1 MQRNHRLEFLRR
13 NALDK
18 GISSGRKGGQPIE
31 LIVKAELRK
40 RDWLA
45 RELERVGKV
54 THVFSAIPYL
64 SFRCDASDAYKLN
77 QAFRKLADEKAYRA
91 ITSAISVIDISNT
104 FSLPSVSR
112 KTGKRAASDL
122 WNLEG
127 IGAHDA
133 QEIASGEN
141 VKVTI
146 IDTGVDY
153 KHPEIS
159 GSFGDVKGYDFVRNS
174 RDPMDFNGH
183 GTHVAGI
190 AVGRNYGVAR
200 SSTIYAVRVLDE
212 NGMGS
217 EANTIAGLDW
227 ADSHD
232 ADVVNLS
239 LGSPFASTALEDM
252 CYYLANK
259 GVLVVAA
266 AGNSGFGP
274 NYPAAFG
281 EPVIA
286 VAAVDEALRHPSF
299 SNIYETNDISAPGV
313 GITSSYIG
321 GYATLSGTSMAAPH
335 VSGSL
340 ALVLSALKRER
351 NLEEIMEETAQKLE
365 SGNFPERDVYG
376 AGLVRVDRMAKA
388 VIEAGRTP
396 GIADY
401 GREILAALKE
411 VLWE

>member
-18 GISSGRKGGQPIE
+18 GIRNSRNGRQPIE

-40 RDWLA
+40 REWLTG
-45 RELERVGKV
+45 ELGKVGKV

-64 SFRCDASDAYKLN
+64 SFSCDSSDAYELN
-77 QAFRKLADEKAYRA
+77 QAFRKLADSRAYRA
-91 ITSAISVIDISNT
+91 IASAISVIDVSST
-104 FSLPSVSR
+104 FSIPSVIR
-112 KTGKRAASDL
+112 KTPVSKGSGL
-122 WNLEG
+122 WNLEK
-127 IGAHDA
+127 IGAYEA
-133 QEIASGEN
+133 QGIALGDG
-141 VKVTI
+141 VKLAVV
-146 IDTGVDY
+146 DTGVDY
-153 KHPEIS
+153 RHPEVS
-159 GSFGDVKGYDFVRNS
+159 RNFGDAKGYDFVLNKS
-174 RDPMDFNGH
+174 DPMDFNGH

-190 AVGRNYGVAR
+190 AVGCNYGVAR
-200 SSTIYAVRVLDE
+200 ACRIYSVRVLDE
-212 NGMGS
+212 KGMGS

-227 ADSHD
+227 ADKNG
-232 ADVVNLS
+232 ADVVNMS
-239 LGSPFASTALEDM
+239 LGSPYASTALEEM

-286 VAAVDEALRHPSF
+286 VAAVDESLMHPDF

-313 GITSSYIG
+313 DITSSYIG

-340 ALVLSALKRER
+340 SLVLSALRRER
-351 NLEEIMEETAQKLE
+351 NLEELMEDTAENLG
-365 SGNFPERDVYG
+365 SGDFPERDVYG
-376 AGLVRVDRMAKA
+376 AGLVRVDKMAMA
-388 VIEAGRTP
+388 VIEARKKAVSGS
-396 GIADY
+396 Y
-401 GREILAALKE
+401 GREILAAIKE

>member
-13 NALDK
+13 NVLDK
-18 GISSGRKGGQPIE
+18 GISGSRKNKQPIE
-31 LIVKAELRK
+31 LIVKAESSK

-45 RELERVGKV
+45 SELGKVGKV
-54 THVFSAIPYL
+54 THVFSAIPYI
-64 SFRCDASDAYKLN
+64 SFGCDASDAYNLN
-77 QAFRKLADEKAYRA
+77 QAFRKLAENKAYRA
-91 ITSAISVIDISNT
+91 IASAISVIDISNT
-104 FSLPSVSR
+104 FSIPDLGRKAPS
-112 KTGKRAASDL
+112 RARSGL
-122 WNLEG
+122 WNLEK
-127 IGAHDA
+127 IGAYEA
-133 QEIASGEN
+133 QDIALGDG
-141 VKVTI
+141 VKLAIV
-146 IDTGVDY
+146 DTGVDY
-153 KHPEIS
+153 RHPEVN
-159 GSFGDVKGYDFVRNS
+159 GNFGDVKGYDFVRNKS
-174 RDPMDFNGH
+174 DPMDFNGH

-190 AVGRNYGVAR
+190 AVGSNYGVAR
-200 SSTIYAVRVLDE
+200 ACKVYAVRVLDE

-227 ADSHD
+227 ADKHG
-232 ADVVNLS
+232 ADIVNMS
-239 LGSPFASTALEDM
+239 LGSPYASTALEDM

-259 GVLVVAA
+259 GTLVVAA

-286 VAAVDEALRHPSF
+286 VAAVDENERHADF

-313 GITSSYIG
+313 DITSAYIG
-321 GYATLSGTSMAAPH
+321 GYATLSGTSMASPH
-335 VSGSL
+335 VAGGL
-340 ALVLSALKRER
+340 ALVISALNSER
-351 NLEEIMEETAQKLE
+351 NLEELMEETAQKLE

-388 VIEAGRTP
+388 VIEAGSTP
-396 GIADY
+396 SVANY

>member
-18 GISSGRKGGQPIE
+18 GISSGRKGARPIE
-31 LIVKAELRK
+31 LIVKAELSR

-45 RELERVGKV
+45 GELGRVGKV

-64 SFRCDASDAYKLN
+64 SFRCDSSDAYKLN

-91 ITSAISVIDISNT
+91 IASAISVIDISNT

-112 KTGKRAASDL
+112 KTGRRATANL

-127 IGAHDA
+127 IGAYDA
-133 QEIASGEN
+133 QEIALGDG
-141 VKVTI
+141 VKVAV

-153 KHPEIS
+153 RHPEVS
-159 GSFGDVKGYDFVRNS
+159 SSFGDKKGYDFVRNS
-174 RDPMDFNGH
+174 KDPMDFNGH

-190 AVGRNYGVAR
+190 AAGRNYGIAR
-200 SSTIYAVRVLDE
+200 ASKMYAVRVLDE

-227 ADSHD
+227 ANSHD

-239 LGSPFASTALEDM
+239 LGSPYASTALEEM

-259 GVLVVAA
+259 GTLVVAA

-286 VAAVDEALRHPSF
+286 VAAVDSSLNHADF

-313 GITSSYIG
+313 DIMSSYIG

-351 NLEEIMEETAQKLE
+351 NLEELMEETAQKLE
-365 SGNFPERDVYG
+365 SGDFPERDVYG
-376 AGLVRVDRMAKA
+376 AGLVRVDRMARA
-388 VIEAGRTP
+388 VVESGRTSNM
-396 GIADY
+396 AYY

-411 VLWE
+411 VFWE

>member
-13 NALDK
+13 NALDRC
-18 GISSGRKGGQPIE
+18 ISSGRNAKQPIE
-31 LIVKAELRK
+31 LIVKVESGK

-45 RELERVGKV
+45 NELGKVGKV
-54 THVFSAIPYL
+54 THVFRAIPYL
-64 SFRCDASDAYKLN
+64 SFSCDASDACRLN
-77 QAFRKLADEKAYRA
+77 QAFRKVGDEKAYRSMA
-91 ITSAISVIDISNT
+91 SAISVIDVSST
-104 FSLPSVSR
+104 FSIPAVVS
-112 KTGKRAASDL
+112 KTPIRTGSSL
-122 WNLEG
+122 WNLEK
-127 IGAHDA
+127 IGAYEA
-133 QEIASGEN
+133 QGIALGGG
-141 VKVTI
+141 VKLAV

-153 KHPEIS
+153 RHPEVS
-159 GSFGDVKGYDFVRNS
+159 RNFGDDKGYDFVRS
-174 RDPMDFNGH
+174 RSDPMDFNGH

-190 AVGRNYGVAR
+190 AVGGNYGVAR
-200 SSTIYAVRVLDE
+200 ACKIYAVRVLDE

-227 ADSHD
+227 ADKHGV
-232 ADVVNLS
+232 DVVNLS
-239 LGSPFASTALEDM
+239 LGSPYASTALEDM

-259 GVLVVAA
+259 GVLVAAA

-286 VAAVDEALRHPSF
+286 VAAVDEALSHPGF

-313 GITSSYIG
+313 DITSSYIG

-335 VSGSL
+335 VAGSL
-340 ALVLSALKRER
+340 ALVLSAIKKDS
-351 NLEEIMEETAQKLE
+351 NLEELMEETAQRLD
-365 SGNFPERDVYG
+365 SGTFPERDVYG
-376 AGLVRVDRMAKA
+376 AGLVRVDKMARA
-388 VIEAGRTP
+388 VVEARKKAGR
-396 GIADY
+396 GNY